1 MRPRLPSTTNQIY
14 VNVLLSGRLITMP
27 KAVSAK
33 FVPGQRFVGMQVI
46 DNKGSVVGNVK
57 DISVDFENKAL
68 AFRVSTKNRSELD
81 MDWDDVQSVED
92 VVLLKKDVDL
102 TSVPETQAGS
112 SVGAPPPTVQAVLI
126 CPSCGT
132 STPGHAKFCPKCG
145 TSMR

>member
-1 MRPRLPSTTNQIY
+1 
-14 VNVLLSGRLITMP
+14 MP
-27 KAVSAK
+27 KVVSAK

-68 AFRVSTKNRSELD
+68 AFRVSTKNRSDLD
-81 MDWDDVQSVED
+81 MNWDDVQTVED